1 MFVILPGKIGKYCG
15 TEHFFQEGVK
25 MGIQAPGGDV
35 CWHGCPAE
43 CPDLTQNLR
52 RNSVADGNEKESMLD
67 KGEISDQNEV
77 LKKAAH
83 GNQMRPRQLKETS
96 RQLLGRM
103 IWGKMQK
110 T

>member
-1 MFVILPGKIGKYCG
+1 
-15 TEHFFQEGVK
+15 

-35 CWHGCPAE
+35 CWNGCPAE
-43 CPDLTQNLR
+43 RPDLTQNLR
-52 RNSVADGNEKESMLD
+52 RNSVADGSEKESMLD